1 MKTYSQPGEILTL
14 TAPSGGVVSG
24 TAYLIGTL
32 VVIATETVAQTLSF
46 AALVCGVVDVPK
58 VADEGWTEGLKL
70 YWDDSAKKFTAT
82 ASTNTLVGV
91 AVQPIIPLSV
101 TLASTALAADLAID
115 NDALT
120 IQVLDYATLAGG
132 TPPTI
137 TVTIDGTAHVLT
149 EGTDWTAETDD
160 ETTAINIAAAI
171 AALTG
176 VNCAAPSTDTLTVI
190 PATGSHASAAAVG
203 RVRLDGA
210 CR

>member
-1 MKTYSQPGEILTL
+1 MKTFSQPGEILTL

-24 TAYLIGTL
+24 TAYLFGTL

-58 VADEGWTEGLKL
+58 EAEEGWSEGLKI

-91 AVQPIIPLSV
+91 AVQPIVPLSV
-101 TLASTALAADLAID
+101 TIASTALAADLAID
-115 NDALT
+115 NAAHT

-137 TVTIDGTAHVLT
+137 TVTIDGAATVLT
-149 EGTDWTAETDD
+149 EGTDWTAETSD
-160 ETTAINIAAAI
+160 EATAINIAAAI

-190 PATGSHASAAAVG
+190 PATGSAASDATVG
-203 RVRLDGA
+203 RIRLDGA